1 MKQLRSMI
9 STSIELNNVAI
20 TCLDSLDKLVE
31 AHLLLS
37 EASANLKQVLHVLQ
51 GFPTS
56 YIIHKQFQYQWQE
69 LLSPQDIGAII
80 EPSNQGIT
88 PFLFLQALIIHD
100 DHAAA
105 KDEEDAESNCA
116 SCDCPCSI
124 SWVIS
129 YNLALTAHLLGVY
142 CGERGAAYLAEACR
156 LYDTVRA
163 RVETNKSPSENCS
176 ILHMAV
182 LNNKAC
188 VCQVYE
194 MNDLVSY
201 HIDKVQSILF
211 TMKGTRF
218 SQLKHFL
225 LNVRILKKRHIAA
238 AA

>member
-9 STSIELNNVAI
+9 STSIEMNNVAI
-20 TCLDSLDKLVE
+20 TCLDSLNKLTD
-31 AHLLLS
+31 AYLLLS
-37 EASANLKQVLHVLQ
+37 EASTKLKQVLHVLK

-56 YIIHKQFQYQWQE
+56 YIIHKKFQYQWQE

-80 EPSNQGIT
+80 EPSNQEIT

-116 SCDCPCSI
+116 SCVCPRSI
-124 SWVIS
+124 SRVIS

-142 CGERGAAYLAEACR
+142 CGERGTAYLAEACR
-156 LYDTVRA
+156 LYDTLGA
-163 RVETNKSPSENCS
+163 RVETKKSLSEHCS

-194 MNDLVSY
+194 MNDRVSY
-201 HIDKVQSILF
+201 YIDKVQSILL

-225 LNVRILKKRHIAA
+225 LNVTILKKRSIAPA
-238 AA
+238 A